1 MKIIAKTK
9 AVLFTNKAETMVEV
23 TVAFLVLSIVMALFA
38 QGMRFA
44 NKAETFALDRSRNS
58 DSALK
63 DLLDTAINGTGKAY
77 GGTVTYDNLNG
88 NSDDLLKYR
97 IYTVPAA
104 DGGDNFVYYVFDSN

>member
-63 DLLDTAINGTGKAY
+63 DLLDTAINGSGPAV
-77 GGTVTYDNLNG
+77 GGNVSYEKLDHN
-88 NSDDLLKYR
+88 DDMLKLR

-104 DGGDNFVYYVFDSN
+104 DGGDNFVYYVFDAN